1 MSVAR
6 SVLTVLRSQAQD
18 PVRLLSAASAQLGK
32 KVGVLSSF
40 GAESALLLAFVAEVD
55 PDMPVLFLETG
66 KHFPETLA
74 YRAELARFLGL
85 KNVID
90 VRPAQAEVQDR
101 DPTGELWA
109 FDPDACC
116 RLRKVEPLDLATL
129 PYEALVT
136 GRKRSQ
142 ASTRAALPVV
152 EEKENGE
159 LRLNPLALW
168 EAEDITREM
177 ARRGLPPHPLVAEGY
192 LSIGCAPCTRP
203 VGQTA
208 DPRAGRWAG
217 LAKTECGIH
226 TAS

>member
-1 MSVAR
+1 MSVDR
-6 SVLTVLRSQAQD
+6 SLLAVLQAQSHD
-18 PVRLLSAASAQLGK
+18 PVELLRTASVQLEGQMA
-32 KVGVLSSF
+32 VMSSF
-40 GAESALLLAFVAEVD
+40 GAESALLLALVAEAD
-55 PDMPVLFLETG
+55 PNMPVLFLQTG
-66 KHFPETLA
+66 QHFPQTLA

-85 KNVID
+85 KNVVDIH
-90 VRPAQAEVQDR
+90 PAASEVQER

-129 PYEALVT
+129 PFKALVT

-142 ASTRAALPVV
+142 AMTRAALPVV
-152 EEKENGE
+152 EEKSDGQI
-159 LRLNPLALW
+159 RLNPLALW
-168 EAEDITREM
+168 SADDIAREM
-177 ARRGLPPHPLVAEGY
+177 TRRGLPPHPLVADGY
-192 LSIGCAPCTRP
+192 LSIGCEPCTRP
-203 VGQTA
+203 VGQLA

>member
-6 SVLTVLRSQAQD
+6 SVLTALRSQAQD
-18 PVRLLSAASAQLGK
+18 PVRLLSAASAQFGNK
-32 KVGVLSSF
+32 IGVMSSF

-66 KHFPETLA
+66 KHFPETLT

-90 VRPAQAEVQDR
+90 IRPAQAEVQER

-142 ASTRAALPVV
+142 ATTRAALPVV
-152 EEKENGE
+152 EEKADSQ

-168 EAEDITREM
+168 QAEDITREI

-192 LSIGCAPCTRP
+192 PSIGCAPCTRP
-203 VGQTA
+203 VGQTS
-208 DPRAGRWAG
+208 DQRAGRWVG

>member
-6 SVLTVLRSQAQD
+6 SVLTALRSQAQD
-18 PVRLLSAASAQLGK
+18 PVRLLSAASAQFGNK
-32 KVGVLSSF
+32 IGVMSSF

-55 PDMPVLFLETG
+55 RDMPVLFLETG
-66 KHFPETLA
+66 KHFPETLT

-90 VRPAQAEVQDR
+90 IRPAQAEVQER

-142 ASTRAALPVV
+142 ATTRAALPVV
-152 EEKENGE
+152 EEKADSQ

-168 EAEDITREM
+168 QAEDITREI

-192 LSIGCAPCTRP
+192 PSIGCAPCTRP
-203 VGQTA
+203 VGQTS
-208 DPRAGRWAG
+208 DQRAGRWVG